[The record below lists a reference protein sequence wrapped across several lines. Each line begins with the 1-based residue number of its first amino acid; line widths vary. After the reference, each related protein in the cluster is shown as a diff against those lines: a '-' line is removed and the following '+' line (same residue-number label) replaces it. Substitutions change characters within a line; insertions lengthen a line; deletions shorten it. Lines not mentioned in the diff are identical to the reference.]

1 MRKVRVR
8 FAPSPTGPLHIGGLR
23 TALYNY
29 LLARQSRGTM
39 ILRIEDTDQNR
50 YVPGAEEYIINALEW
65 AGIRIDEGP
74 GVGGP
79 FSPYRQSQRK
89 SIYAQYARQLVD
101 SGYAYYAFDSEQEVE
116 KMRERLKSEGSDHQQ
131 YSSTTRLQML
141 NSLTLGENEV
151 KELLISNTPRVIR
164 FKVPQDQEV
173 SVKDL
178 IRGTVTVHSSELD
191 DKVLMK
197 SDGTPTY
204 HLANVVDDYL
214 MKITH
219 VIRGEEWL
227 PSAPL
232 HVLLYKYFGW
242 ENVMPQFV
250 HLPLLLKPDG
260 HGKLSKR
267 DGDQLG
273 FPVFPL
279 EWTDPAT
286 NEVSSGYRES
296 GYFPDAVINILALL
310 GWHPTQAQEI
320 FTLDELVHEFSLE
333 HVAKGGAKFDPEKAK
348 WLNQQY
354 LRSKSDDTVAEVF
367 QKQLSDKQKIYGF
380 KMPDSEYLKKVCNL
394 LKEKA
399 SFINEFWSLG
409 KYFFIAPDKYDT
421 DIVRRKWNE
430 KNAGFFSAL
439 KAKYLDQTSF
449 THEMREKTFK
459 QEATGLGIKPGEV
472 MQLFRV
478 IITGVAGGPALFEV
492 VALLGKDEVMK
503 RIERALTEFKF

>member
-79 FSPYRQSQRK
+79 FSPYRQSERK

-101 SGYAYYAFDSEQEVE
+101 SGYAYYAFDSEQELE

-232 HVLLYKYFGW
+232 HILLYKYLGW
-242 ENVMPQFV
+242 ENEMPEFV
-250 HLPLLLKPDG
+250 HLPLLLKPTGD
-260 HGKLSKR
+260 GKLSKR
-267 DGDQLG
+267 DADKMG
-273 FPVFPL
+273 FPIFPL
-279 EWTDPAT
+279 NW
-286 NEVSSGYRES
+286 
-296 GYFPDAVINILALL
+296 
-310 GWHPTQAQEI
+310 
-320 FTLDELVHEFSLE
+320 TLDR
-333 HVAKGGAKFDPEKAK
+333 P
-348 WLNQQY
+348 
-354 LRSKSDDTVAEVF
+354 
-367 QKQLSDKQKIYGF
+367 
-380 KMPDSEYLKKVCNL
+380 
-394 LKEKA
+394 
-399 SFINEFWSLG
+399 
-409 KYFFIAPDKYDT
+409 T
-421 DIVRRKWNE
+421 DCRIVRRIPGKRLP
-430 KNAGFFSAL
+430 AGS
-439 KAKYLDQTSF
+439 
-449 THEMREKTFK
+449 
-459 QEATGLGIKPGEV
+459 V
-472 MQLFRV
+472 N
-478 IITGVAGGPALFEV
+478 
-492 VALLGKDEVMK
+492 
-503 RIERALTEFKF
+503 